1 MAGTAPAEGTLQTA
15 RVPVQ
20 CYREVFPAKSA
31 AMHRHLRASVL
42 DPKRASPRA
51 WQDRL
56 RDPSL
61 TVLLVLQLFLLFV
74 ALPLA
79 ATGVPIAAPVAWLLL
94 LVAVFRRRGRF
105 VANADREQRSMM
117 RTDMLA
123 WLLHL
128 HGRRLRQEPPPRR
141 GAEGLQ
147 QIGRFEHSL
156 IKRNR
161 KFVYSSLEGD
171 GFELSVPRYKT
182 MLLDTADPLAG
193 RAGRSLRETAPEMV
207 VKYPGGSGAAP
218 PSHDDR
224 RRSRSR
230 KRCCNA

>member
-161 KFVYSSLEGD
+161 KFVDSTLEED
-171 GFELSVPRYKT
+171 GFEPPVPLGSNTSVSAGFVGWRGGRG
-182 MLLDTADPLAG
+182 LLRKAPVLG
-193 RAGRSLRETAPEMV
+193 R
-207 VKYPGGSGAAP
+207 
-218 PSHDDR
+218 DR
-224 RRSRSR
+224 QFESVFLQR
-230 KRCCNA
+230 

>member
-161 KFVYSSLEGD
+161 KFVYSPLEGD
-171 GFELSVPRYKT
+171 GFELLVPRHKSRGFPAASQRT
-182 MLLDTADPLAG
+182 IFPATGTPCPRPLQPAAVLSEARGVQHRLARTAA
-193 RAGRSLRETAPEMV
+193 TAALPQ
-207 VKYPGGSGAAP
+207 
-218 PSHDDR
+218 
-224 RRSRSR
+224 
-230 KRCCNA
+230 

>member
-105 VANADREQRSMM
+105 VANAEREQESML
-117 RTDMLA
+117 RTKMLA

-161 KFVYSSLEGD
+161 KFVDSPLEGG
-171 GFELSVPRYKT
+171 GFELSVPREVPF
-182 MLLDTADPLAG
+182 ASP
-193 RAGRSLRETAPEMV
+193 RHPE
-207 VKYPGGSGAAP
+207 PSHGGSVSKVQPTGIKQVA
-218 PSHDDR
+218 SSSDISTM
-224 RRSRSR
+224 RSSPMAIWAR
-230 KRCCNA
+230 